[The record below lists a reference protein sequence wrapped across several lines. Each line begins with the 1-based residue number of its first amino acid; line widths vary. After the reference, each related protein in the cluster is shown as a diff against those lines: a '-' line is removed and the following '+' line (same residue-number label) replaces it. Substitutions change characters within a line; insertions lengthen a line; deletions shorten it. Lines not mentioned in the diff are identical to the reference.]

1 MRDMGRVERWF
12 GAGGGGGGGNK
23 VRNLNESWLVGQ
35 QVL

>member
-12 GAGGGGGGGNK
+12 GAGGNK

>member
-12 GAGGGGGGGNK
+12 GAGGGGGNK

>member
-12 GAGGGGGGGNK
+12 GAGGGGGGNK